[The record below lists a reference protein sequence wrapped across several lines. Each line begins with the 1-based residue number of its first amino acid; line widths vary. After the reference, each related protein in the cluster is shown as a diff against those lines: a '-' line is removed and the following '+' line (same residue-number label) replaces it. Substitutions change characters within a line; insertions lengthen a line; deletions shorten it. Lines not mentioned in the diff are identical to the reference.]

1 MMPVAND
8 HPVRV
13 KHSRRSLRK
22 AERKQQAQGR
32 YPGVDSLYRRKL
44 AAYFS
49 KFMLAEADKGTYR
62 TADAERYR
70 RHLES
75 YQQERQEWQDQQAF
89 KARRAAEAEAVR
101 TAEAIPAEHLL
112 TGWDWRVSFEVY
124 KPKKQKKLW
133 HDKARLTAGTTP
145 DEVKQAVLTYCQQH
159 GWELRQVYG
168 AEPLHLAFAIDRRA
182 LDRRVNAGERR
193 LIVPPLAFGQQ
204 EPPAPPAKA
213 RRPKQ
218 AVQPTP
224 KPAIQLT
231 LL

>member
-1 MMPVAND
+1 MIPAANNY
-8 HPVRV
+8 PLRV
-13 KHSRRSLRK
+13 KHSPRSQRK

-32 YPGVDSLYRRKL
+32 YPGVASIYRRNL

-62 TADAERYR
+62 TADTERYR
-70 RHLES
+70 RHLVS
-75 YQQERQEWQDQQAF
+75 YQQERTEWREQQAF
-89 KARRAAEAEAVR
+89 KAQQAAEAEAVR
-101 TAEAIPAEHLL
+101 TAEAIPIEHLL

-133 HDKARLTAGTTP
+133 HDKDRLTAGPTP
-145 DEVKQAVLTYCQQH
+145 DEVNQAVLTYCQQH

-182 LDRRVNAGERR
+182 PDRRVNAGERR

-204 EPPAPPAKA
+204 EPPAPPAKS
-213 RRPKQ
+213 RR
-218 AVQPTP
+218 P